1 MLWLLCPVKT
11 TETMKNFLADPLLLL
26 LTIQVPRRFIGSDA
40 FQETPIVE
48 VSRQITKHNYLVMD
62 VNEIPRVVKEAF
74 YLAKTG
80 RPGPVLIDVPKDV
93 QQQLAVPDWSTPMSI
108 SGYVR
113 RLPQAPQPA
122 VVKRILKAIHESK
135 KPVRTSHVC
144 HPLC

>member
-1 MLWLLCPVKT
+1 M
-11 TETMKNFLADPLLLL
+11 ETAVSLTLVLLLFQQ
-26 LTIQVPRRFIGSDA
+26 QVPRRFIGSDA

-62 VNEIPRVVKEAF
+62 INEIPRIVKEAF

-93 QQQLAVPDWSTPMSI
+93 QQQLAVPDWSAPMSI

-122 VVKRILKAIHESK
+122 EVKEILKAIREAK
-135 KPVRTSHVC
+135 KPVRLLLLFLNHELTPGAGYCHV
-144 HPLC
+144 